1 MIRFRTI
8 EPDMAAKAA
17 EPPAA
22 ISPLAKAA
30 PARGEAAPALEAA
43 VPSDAE
49 AAAGQKPKGLT
60 RKAPLR
66 AKKPEAAR
74 LFQE

>member
-8 EPDMAAKAA
+8 EPDTAAKAA

-30 PARGEAAPALEAA
+30 PALETA

-66 AKKPEAAR
+66 VKKPEAAR